1 MIRKIAGGFLAL
13 LLTGSV
19 TPSAASELTG
29 FGGVGIRGGTLFF
42 TQDETI
48 TANSVPRLSGDL
60 VFSYGWSDHLTAD
73 ITVGW
78 AWNRLDT
85 GTDSFYVANIVPLFP
100 IGVRYRFQD
109 GKAMR
114 PFVGGGGGLYNW
126 SILSEDLG
134 AAKDPETY
142 ERLRRVDFGIYGIVG
157 VERQMSRHI
166 TMVADGNYT
175 HIFAADEESFP
186 SGYGGDKSYFQVRI
200 GVTFWF
206 SLSERI
212 DTGLPG

>member
-1 MIRKIAGGFLAL
+1 
-13 LLTGSV
+13 
-19 TPSAASELTG
+19 
-29 FGGVGIRGGTLFF
+29 
-42 TQDETI
+42 
-48 TANSVPRLSGDL
+48 
-60 VFSYGWSDHLTAD
+60 
-73 ITVGW
+73 
-78 AWNRLDT
+78 
-85 GTDSFYVANIVPLFP
+85 
-100 IGVRYRFQD
+100 
-109 GKAMR
+109 MR

-134 AAKDPETY
+134 AAKDPVTY
-142 ERLRRVDFGIYGIVG
+142 ERLRRVDLGIYGIVG